1 MGRLIPGSFIG
12 RPSDPREMRFERET
26 VVVTGGAGGI
36 GRAICRRCADD
47 GAHVVVADLDA
58 DGGRETAERIEDAG
72 GSAESRELDVT
83 DADAFAETV
92 EAIAADRDLAAVVNN
107 AGIGQTPTPMEET
120 DAETL
125 NRIVAVNMTG
135 VWNGCQ
141 AAIPAL
147 KAQEG
152 GSIVNT
158 ASLAGLIG
166 SPGQA
171 AYSMTKGAVVNLTR
185 AVAAELGSH
194 GARANAVCP
203 GIVETQ
209 LVKTDF
215 EDHGEWDDVKAAMAD
230 EYPLGRLGQPA
241 DVANAVAFLAS
252 DEADWIT
259 GQTLVVDGGYS
270 CA

>member
-1 MGRLIPGSFIG
+1 
-12 RPSDPREMRFERET
+12 
-26 VVVTGGAGGI
+26 
-36 GRAICRRCADD
+36 
-47 GAHVVVADLDA
+47 
-58 DGGRETAERIEDAG
+58 
-72 GSAESRELDVT
+72 
-83 DADAFAETV
+83 
-92 EAIAADRDLAAVVNN
+92 
-107 AGIGQTPTPMEET
+107 
-120 DAETL
+120 
-125 NRIVAVNMTG
+125 MTG

-141 AAIPAL
+141 AAIPVL
-147 KAQEG
+147 KAQEH

-185 AVAAELGSH
+185 AIAAELGSH
-194 GARANAVCP
+194 GVRANAVCP

-209 LVKTDF
+209 LVKADF
-215 EDHGEWDDVKAAMAD
+215 NDHGEWAEIRDRMT
-230 EYPLGRLGQPA
+230 ENYPLGRLGHPE

-259 GQTLVVDGGYS
+259 GEALVVDGGYS

>member
-1 MGRLIPGSFIG
+1 V
-12 RPSDPREMRFERET
+12 RFDQQT

-36 GRAICRRCADD
+36 GRAVCRRCADD
-47 GAHVVVADLDA
+47 GAHVVVADLDE
-58 DGGRETAERIEDAG
+58 DGGRAAAERIEDDG
-72 GSAESRELDVT
+72 GSAAFRQLDVT
-83 DADAFAETV
+83 DADAFVETL
-92 EAIAADRDLAAVVNN
+92 ETIAADRDIAAMVNN
-107 AGIGQTPTPMEET
+107 AGIGQTPTSMEET
-120 DAETL
+120 DAATRD
-125 NRIVAVNMTG
+125 RIVAVNMTG

-141 AAIPAL
+141 AAIPVL
-147 KAQEG
+147 KAQG
-152 GSIVNT
+152 HGSIVNT

-185 AVAAELGSH
+185 AIAAELGTH
-194 GARANAVCP
+194 GVRANAVCP

-209 LVKTDF
+209 LVKDDF
-215 EDHGEWDDVKAAMAD
+215 EGHGEWADIKSAMAE
-230 EYPLGRLGQPA
+230 EYPLGRLGQPE

-259 GQTLVVDGGYS
+259 GEALVVDGGYS

>member
-1 MGRLIPGSFIG
+1 
-12 RPSDPREMRFERET
+12 MRFDQKT

-36 GRAICRRCADD
+36 GRAICHRCADD
-47 GAHVVVADLDA
+47 GAHVVVADLDEE
-58 DGGRETAERIEDAG
+58 GGQSTAEGIENEG
-72 GSAESRELDVT
+72 GSATFHELDVT
-83 DADAFAETV
+83 DADAFADTLET
-92 EAIAADRDLAAVVNN
+92 IAADRDLAAVVNN
-107 AGIGQTPTPMEET
+107 AGIGQTPTAMEATDSET
-120 DAETL
+120 RD
-125 NRIVAVNMTG
+125 RIVAVNMTG

-141 AAIPAL
+141 AAIPVL
-147 KAQEG
+147 KAQNRG
-152 GSIVNT
+152 AIVNT

-185 AVAAELGSH
+185 AIAAEIGSH
-194 GARANAVCP
+194 GVRANAVCP

-215 EDHGEWDDVKAAMAD
+215 EDHGDWADVKAAMSE
-230 EYPLGRLGQPA
+230 EYPLGRLGQPE
-241 DVANAVAFLAS
+241 DVANAVSFLAS

-259 GQTLVVDGGYS
+259 GEALVVDGGYS

>member
-1 MGRLIPGSFIG
+1 V
-12 RPSDPREMRFERET
+12 RFDNET

-36 GRAICRRCADD
+36 GREICRRCADD
-47 GAHVVVADLDA
+47 GAHVVVADLDE
-58 DGGRETAERIEDAG
+58 DGGRATVDRIQNQG
-72 GSAESRELDVT
+72 GSVSFHKLDVT
-83 DADAFAETV
+83 DADAFAETIGAV
-92 EAIAADRDLAAVVNN
+92 AADHELAAVVNN
-107 AGIGQTPTPMEET
+107 AGIGQSPTSMENT

-125 NRIVAVNMTG
+125 DRIVAVNVTG

-141 AAIPAL
+141 ASIPVF
-147 KAQEG
+147 KDQERG
-152 GSIVNT
+152 AIVNT

-185 AVAAELGSH
+185 AIAAELGSH
-194 GARANAVCP
+194 GVRANAVCP

-215 EDHGEWDDVKAAMAD
+215 ENHGEWADVKAAMTE
-230 EYPLGRLGQPA
+230 EYPLGRLGQPE

-252 DEADWIT
+252 DEAGWIT
-259 GQTLVVDGGYS
+259 GEALVVDGGYS

>member
-1 MGRLIPGSFIG
+1 V
-12 RPSDPREMRFERET
+12 RFEHQT
-26 VVVTGGAGGI
+26 VLVTGGAGGI

-47 GAHVVVADLDA
+47 GAHVVVADLDE
-58 DGGRETAERIEDAG
+58 DGGRETADRIEDAG
-72 GSAESRELDVT
+72 GSAAFHELDV
-83 DADAFAETV
+83 ADGDGFAETV
-92 EAIAADRDLAAVVNN
+92 ESIAADDDLAAVVNN
-107 AGIGQTPTPMEET
+107 AGVGQTPTPMEET
-120 DAETL
+120 GADTRD
-125 NRIVAVNMTG
+125 RIVAVNMTG

-147 KAQEG
+147 KAQEC

-185 AVAAELGSH
+185 AVAAEVGEH
-194 GARANAVCP
+194 GVRANAVCP

-215 EDHGEWDDVKAAMAD
+215 ENHGEWADVRAAMAE
-230 EYPLGRLGQPA
+230 EYPLGRLGQPEE
-241 DVANAVAFLAS
+241 VANAVAFLAS

-259 GQTLVVDGGYS
+259 GETLVVDGGYN

>member
-1 MGRLIPGSFIG
+1 
-12 RPSDPREMRFERET
+12 MRFDT
-26 VVVTGGAGGI
+26 DAVLVTGGAGGI

-47 GAHVVVADLDA
+47 GAFVVVADLDA
-58 DGGRETAERIEDAG
+58 EGGRATVDRIEADG
-72 GSAESRELDVT
+72 GSAVFRELDVT
-83 DADAFAETV
+83 DADAFADTV
-92 EAIAADRDLAAVVNN
+92 DSLAAEHDLAAVVNN
-107 AGIGQTPTPMEET
+107 AGVGQTPTPMEDT
-120 DAETL
+120 GGETL
-125 NRIVAVNMTG
+125 DRIVAVNMTG

-147 KAQEG
+147 KAQGG

-185 AVAAELGSH
+185 AIAAELGAH
-194 GARANAVCP
+194 GVRANAVCP

-209 LVKTDF
+209 LVKADF
-215 EDHGEWDDVKAAMAD
+215 ADHGEWADVRDAMAD
-230 EYPLGRLGQPA
+230 EYPLGRLGQPE

-259 GQTLVVDGGYS
+259 GEALVVDGGYS